1 LLQLGNSTVQSA
13 DSSAY
18 CHSWDNPSADP
29 HELGCKHIAG
39 ISFVVPFFS
48 IKSRN
53 FTGALLFAASCLVGV
68 AGTVNAAE
76 FGSSPYPR
84 GFRDIFAGVVPSV
97 PGLYVLNDVYHYA
110 GNANA
115 LVFNGAVQL
124 GVEAKFTADF
134 LPITYVTKWKILGG
148 TYAFSVAPAVMSM
161 DTDVGL
167 TVPNFTGPLGRHFGP
182 FSTIFGDTETNVGD
196 TGLTPIT
203 LGWHSGNFYW
213 AAGVAGFCANRQ
225 IR

>member
-1 LLQLGNSTVQSA
+1 
-13 DSSAY
+13 
-18 CHSWDNPSADP
+18 
-29 HELGCKHIAG
+29 
-39 ISFVVPFFS
+39 
-48 IKSRN
+48 
-53 FTGALLFAASCLVGV
+53 
-68 AGTVNAAE
+68 
-76 FGSSPYPR
+76 
-84 GFRDIFAGVVPSV
+84 
-97 PGLYVLNDVYHYA
+97 VYHYA

-134 LPITYVTKWKILGG
+134 LPITYVTKWEILGG
-148 TYAFSVAPAVMSM
+148 TYAFGVAPAVMSM

-213 AAGVAGFCANRQ
+213 AAGVAGFAPTGKYDKHDLANTSLNHWAVIPNFAITYFDPKAARQ
-225 IR
+225 ASAAFAYAVNFENPDTDYTSGSLFHFDGGR

>member
-1 LLQLGNSTVQSA
+1 M
-13 DSSAY
+13 
-18 CHSWDNPSADP
+18 PSAWP
-29 HELGCKHIAG
+29 
-39 ISFVVPFFS
+39 
-48 IKSRN
+48 
-53 FTGALLFAASCLVGV
+53 
-68 AGTVNAAE
+68 
-76 FGSSPYPR
+76 
-84 GFRDIFAGVVPSV
+84 
-97 PGLYVLNDVYHYA
+97 
-110 GNANA
+110 
-115 LVFNGAVQL
+115 
-124 GVEAKFTADF
+124 
-134 LPITYVTKWKILGG
+134 
-148 TYAFSVAPAVMSM
+148 PAVMSM